1 MEFLEFVDILN
12 KQLTS
17 DSFLAGTISQPR
29 LRSNE
34 VQRIKLKKIEIQNEL
49 IIQFEYQLEHTMY
62 HKNLP
67 FVEAQKELTEQL
79 NHFRQV
85 HFDHTTY
92 ASQAQISKKFKV
104 LYKTKDHPAP
114 KEINFTHNRQK
125 QYILKEDTIH
135 PFLVE
140 LGVQTKD
147 GKIRAAK
154 HAKFKQINRF
164 IEMVEDTFPHLPTDR
179 PIRIIDFGSGKS
191 YLTFAIYHYL
201 VEIKK
206 RDVHITGLDLKKEVI
221 EHCENIARK
230 LNYEQLNFQ
239 IGDISDYEEEAVDM
253 VITLHACDVATDLAL
268 ARAVHWGA
276 KVIMSVPCCQH
287 ELFEQLNAPAL
298 DVLTKHGILKERFS
312 ALATDAIRAQLLQ
325 LVGYDV
331 QLLEFVDLE
340 HTPKNILI
348 RAYAT
353 NSKATTQDFE
363 DYKHFTQLLQ
373 AEPFLETE
381 LKKFGRL

>member
-191 YLTFAIYHYL
+191 YLTFALYHYL

-206 RDVHITGLDLKKEVI
+206 RDVRITGLDLKKEVI

-340 HTPKNILI
+340 HTTSV
-348 RAYAT
+348 A
-353 NSKATTQDFE
+353 
-363 DYKHFTQLLQ
+363 
-373 AEPFLETE
+373 
-381 LKKFGRL
+381 LK

>member
-1 MEFLEFVDILN
+1 MEFSQFIEVLK
-12 KQLTS
+12 KQLM
-17 DSFLAGTISQPR
+17 DESFLTGTISQPR
-29 LRSNE
+29 LRSNDI
-34 VQRIKLKKIEIQNEL
+34 QRIKLKKLEIQNEL
-49 IIQFEYQLEHTMY
+49 AIQFEYQLEHTMY
-62 HKNLP
+62 HKNLS
-67 FVEAQKELTEQL
+67 FEEAKDELSQQL
-79 NHFRQV
+79 EHFRQV
-85 HFDHTTY
+85 HFDHTTH

-104 LYKTKDHPAP
+104 LYKTTQHATP
-114 KEINFTHNRQK
+114 KEANFSHNRKK
-125 QYILKEDTIH
+125 QYILSEEVIH

-140 LGVQTKD
+140 LGVQTKE

-164 IEMVEDTFPHLPTDR
+164 IEMVEDTFPHLPTNR

-191 YLTFAIYHYL
+191 YLTFALYYYL

-206 RDVHITGLDLKKEVI
+206 RDVQITGLDLKKEVI
-221 EHCENIARK
+221 EHCEMIARK
-230 LNYEQLNFQ
+230 LNYEQLHFQ
-239 IGDISDYEEEAVDM
+239 IGDISDYEEETVDM

-287 ELFEQLNAPAL
+287 ELFNQLHAPPL

-325 LVGYDV
+325 LVGYDA

-353 NSKATTQDFE
+353 NAKITDQDYE
-363 DYKHFTQLLQ
+363 DYQQFKQLLQ
-373 AEPFLETE
+373 AEPFLEKE